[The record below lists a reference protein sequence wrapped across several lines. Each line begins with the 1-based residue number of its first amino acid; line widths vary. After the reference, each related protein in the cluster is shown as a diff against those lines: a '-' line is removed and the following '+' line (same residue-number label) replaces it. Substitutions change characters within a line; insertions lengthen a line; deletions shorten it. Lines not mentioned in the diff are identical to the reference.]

1 MYCLPPS
8 NEIRHRCDISLRVV
22 DLSAAWIRPLV
33 LRHWDMDDMLHCK
46 QTRAPADRSTDKALK
61 KCFSPLLETSE
72 STLGKRWGK
81 NPGKKRGK
89 FREKIFFAL
98 FPGETQYGELQKA
111 ALKKSRGII
120 SRPLFG
126 PTFGPV
132 SRPVFGPTFEPTFG
146 PLLRPIFG
154 RVCFGTHQ

>member
-1 MYCLPPS
+1 MFFAPPG
-8 NEIRHRCDISLRVV
+8 DLRKHARKTVGE
-22 DLSAAWIRPLV
+22 
-33 LRHWDMDDMLHCK
+33 K
-46 QTRAPADRSTDKALK
+46 
-61 KCFSPLLETSE
+61 
-72 STLGKRWGK
+72 
-81 NPGKKRGK
+81 PGKKRGK
-89 FREKIFFAL
+89 FLEKIFFAL
-98 FPGETQYGELQKA
+98 FPGETQYGEVQKA

>member
-1 MYCLPPS
+1 MFFAPPG
-8 NEIRHRCDISLRVV
+8 DLRKDARKTVGE
-22 DLSAAWIRPLV
+22 
-33 LRHWDMDDMLHCK
+33 K
-46 QTRAPADRSTDKALK
+46 
-61 KCFSPLLETSE
+61 
-72 STLGKRWGK
+72 
-81 NPGKKRGK
+81 PGKKDGK
-89 FREKIFFAL
+89 IREQIFFAL
-98 FPGETQYGELQKA
+98 FPGETQYGEVQKA